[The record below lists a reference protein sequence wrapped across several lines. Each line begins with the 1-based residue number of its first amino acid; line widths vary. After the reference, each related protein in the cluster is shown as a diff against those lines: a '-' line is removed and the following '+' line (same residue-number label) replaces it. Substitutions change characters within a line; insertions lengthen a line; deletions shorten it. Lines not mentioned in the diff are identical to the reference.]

1 MKTNKVLFMTQAAM
15 IAAIYVVL
23 CLVFEPISYG
33 AIQTRVAEALTVL
46 PFFTPAAIPGLFI
59 GCLIANM
66 LGGGIMLDVIAGS
79 LTTLVAAYLTWM
91 LRSKSKY
98 LASVPPVVLNALV
111 IPWVLKYGY
120 GEPLPIP
127 FLMGTVG
134 IGEILTASIM
144 GTVLLCVLDR
154 YKNVIFRQ
162 GSYSRQPEWIKKI
175 PEEISISR
183 KSSGILF
190 CHFFIL
196 ESKTRL
202 AR

>member
-1 MKTNKVLFMTQAAM
+1 MTFTGGDDRCD
-15 IAAIYVVL
+15 L
-23 CLVFEPISYG
+23 CGIMSGILSQSVMVRSRLVWLR
-33 AIQTRVAEALTVL
+33 QLTVL
-46 PFFTPAAIPGLFI
+46 AVLTPAAIPGLFI

-162 GSYSRQPEWIKKI
+162 GSY
-175 PEEISISR
+175 
-183 KSSGILF
+183 
-190 CHFFIL
+190 
-196 ESKTRL
+196 T
-202 AR
+202 A

>member
-1 MKTNKVLFMTQAAM
+1 MKNKGTQFLTEAAV
-15 IAAIYVVL
+15 IGAIYVVL
-23 CLVFEPISYG
+23 TLLFAPLSYG
-33 AIQTRVAEALTVL
+33 EIQIRFSEALTIL

-162 GSYSRQPEWIKKI
+162 GSY
-175 PEEISISR
+175 
-183 KSSGILF
+183 
-190 CHFFIL
+190 
-196 ESKTRL
+196 T
-202 AR
+202 A

>member
-1 MKTNKVLFMTQAAM
+1 MKNKGTQFLTEAAV
-15 IAAIYVVL
+15 IGAIYVVL
-23 CLVFEPISYG
+23 TLLFAPLSYG
-33 AIQTRVAEALTVL
+33 EIQIRFSEALTIL

-154 YKNVIFRQ
+154 YKNVIF
-162 GSYSRQPEWIKKI
+162 
-175 PEEISISR
+175 
-183 KSSGILF
+183 
-190 CHFFIL
+190 
-196 ESKTRL
+196 KT
-202 AR
+202 A